1 VTVLPEE
8 VATFLREMK
17 ILFPAG
23 ALAEEK
29 NEKAL
34 GVLFLPQSSART
46 KCAGNFIVDVPVVFS
61 VLQSYGIFSLTFYR

>member
-1 VTVLPEE
+1 MTVLPEE

-23 ALAEEK
+23 ALVK
-29 NEKAL
+29 KKRGKAR

-46 KCAGNFIVDVPVVFS
+46 KCAGNFIVDAAVVFS
-61 VLQSYGIFSLTFYR
+61 VSQSYGIFNFTSHR